1 MNRRSGPWIVR
12 ILLAVAFTASAFAPH
27 AVAAAPRTSAHVDA
41 VVLVAGAGTAPPSN
55 DDIVVDTTNPF
66 LPADRDL
73 TECVGSVERPGC
85 GSQSRGGWHQ
95 NLVAI
100 AMVSGLF
107 LVFGRVV
114 WAVRRSQKNA
124 SSTPD

>member
-1 MNRRSGPWIVR
+1 M
-12 ILLAVAFTASAFAPH
+12 AVAFTVSAFAPH
-27 AVAAAPRTSAHVDA
+27 AAAAAPRPSAPVDA
-41 VVLVAGAGTAPPSN
+41 VAVVAAAEAAPPSN
-55 DDIVVDTTNPF
+55 DEIVVDTTNPF

-114 WAVRRSQKNA
+114 WAVRRSQKHA
-124 SSTPD
+124 STSD